1 MYLFKPFY
9 GHKKDNATN
18 GTYYIPYTYW
28 YSLLKSIN
36 DFFAKR
42 GVFYTNHCKNINQS
56 DEIGRNLQYYTRIK

>member
-36 DFFAKR
+36 DF
-42 GVFYTNHCKNINQS
+42 
-56 DEIGRNLQYYTRIK
+56 LQNVVYFIQTIVKI